1 MENNKELIETI
12 KIAIK
17 IMKLDII
24 KKIDKLD
31 QLLENMDNQF
41 K

>member
-31 QLLENMDNQF
+31 QLLENMDN
-41 K
+41 